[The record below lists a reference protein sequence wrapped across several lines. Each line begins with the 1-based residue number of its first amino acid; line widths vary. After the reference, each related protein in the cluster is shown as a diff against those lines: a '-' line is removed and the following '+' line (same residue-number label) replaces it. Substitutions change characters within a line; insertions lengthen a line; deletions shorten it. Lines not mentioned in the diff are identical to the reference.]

1 MFPKFKKIT
10 LQNGLQIYHI
20 PMNKGSGVISVDV
33 FYNVG
38 SRDEVMG
45 KSGIAHMLE
54 HLNFKSTKNRKAG
67 KFDAIVKGFG
77 GVNNASTGFDY
88 THYFIKCASSNLEVC
103 LDLYADIMQNLSLKD
118 KEFQPERKVVLE
130 ERLWRTDNDP
140 FGYLFFRLYNAAFL
154 YHPYHWTPIGFRKDI
169 ENWSIKD
176 IKEFHAKF
184 YQPQNAVLLITGDIG
199 EKAAFDAAKKYFA
212 AVKNKSEIPRLHC
225 TEPAQDGEKLS
236 VIYKNSEAQIVAVAF
251 KIPPFNHTDAAA
263 IKAMDIYLSGGKSS
277 LLQRVLVDEK
287 KLANQINIY
296 DMSAKDENLF
306 IVFAVCNQGVSGE
319 ALRDE
324 ILALIEK
331 AKKAKISDDDML
343 KIKNTLSSDLIY
355 SLDSASK
362 VAQMY
367 GSYIVRGDLD
377 ALFRLEREIK
387 SLDKNAVKKAMKTY
401 LSLKNSTSIILRK
414 ENDE

>member
-38 SRDEVMG
+38 SRDETMG

-67 KFDAIVKGFG
+67 EFDAIVKGFG

-140 FGYLFFRLYNAAFL
+140 FGYLFFRLYNTAFL

-199 EKAAFDAAKKYFA
+199 EKAAFDAAKKHFA
-212 AVKNKSEIPRLHC
+212 PVFRSGRNSMPSLHR
-225 TEPAQDGEKLS
+225 AS
-236 VIYKNSEAQIVAVAF
+236 ARRREA
-251 KIPPFNHTDAAA
+251 
-263 IKAMDIYLSGGKSS
+263 
-277 LLQRVLVDEK
+277 
-287 KLANQINIY
+287 
-296 DMSAKDENLF
+296 
-306 IVFAVCNQGVSGE
+306 
-319 ALRDE
+319 
-324 ILALIEK
+324 
-331 AKKAKISDDDML
+331 
-343 KIKNTLSSDLIY
+343 
-355 SLDSASK
+355 
-362 VAQMY
+362 
-367 GSYIVRGDLD
+367 
-377 ALFRLEREIK
+377 
-387 SLDKNAVKKAMKTY
+387 
-401 LSLKNSTSIILRK
+401 
-414 ENDE
+414 